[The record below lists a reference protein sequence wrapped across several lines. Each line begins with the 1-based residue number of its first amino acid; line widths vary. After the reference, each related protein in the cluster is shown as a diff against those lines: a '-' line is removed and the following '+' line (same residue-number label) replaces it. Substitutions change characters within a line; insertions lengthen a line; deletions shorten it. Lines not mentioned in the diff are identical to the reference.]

1 MSSSRVDY
9 SEIVYALKENDRG
22 TVNDLLQEL
31 TSRLRDYAKVV
42 LGASEQ
48 EAEECTQRA
57 LIIVY
62 EQIMKDKIRHEKQIF
77 SYLIKVCRNEYFWM
91 KKDKWN
97 RDTSTLEDMEN
108 YEQHLEDPGKQIENL
123 QDEDRQKIL
132 EACLNNL
139 DNESREFIE
148 YMIENPDTTT
158 KEASEHFDYSEAKV
172 RTKKSRIL
180 SRLHYCFQRKW
191 NK

>member
-9 SEIVYALKENDRG
+9 SEIVYALKQNDKA
-22 TVNDLLQEL
+22 TVTSLLQEL

-42 LGASEQ
+42 LGADEQ

-57 LIIVY
+57 LLIVY
-62 EQIMKDKIRHEKQIF
+62 EQIMKDKIRNEKQIF

-97 RDTSTLEDMEN
+97 RDTSTLEDMGN
-108 YEQHLEDPGKQIENL
+108 YEQHLESPGKQIENL

-139 DNESREFIE
+139 DKESREFIE

-158 KEASEHFDYSEAKV
+158 KEASDHFGLSEANV

-180 SRLHYCFQRKW
+180 SRLHHCFQRKW